1 MPNSSASLLPAA
13 RRGWVRWLAW
23 LAPGALMLLI
33 YTLSAQPV
41 LGESGLLRRWLLA
54 WLGAPAWL
62 QPWLPWVDFADR
74 HVATA
79 AHFTLYA
86 ALAWA
91 WLVALAPLS
100 HPRGQ
105 LAAVGWLLATLYG
118 LSDEWHQQYVPGRH
132 ADVHDLLTNANGAAV
147 AALLWLVRARRRLT
161 G

>member
-1 MPNSSASLLPAA
+1 
-13 RRGWVRWLAW
+13 
-23 LAPGALMLLI
+23 MLLI
-33 YTLSAQPV
+33 YTLSAQPA

-54 WLGAPAWL
+54 WLGAPPWL

-91 WLVALAPLS
+91 WLAALSTTPRPPAQVAPPRVAPAQVALA
-100 HPRGQ
+100 
-105 LAAVGWLLATLYG
+105 AWLLAALYG
-118 LSDEWHQQYVPGRH
+118 ITDEWHQLHVPGRH
-132 ADVHDLLTNANGAAV
+132 ADVHDLLTNTVGAAT
-147 AALLWLVRARRRLT
+147 AALLWLHNARRRLT